1 MNLSL
6 KEGRWFDESIQSDHD
21 QSLIINETYA
31 TKMGWENP
39 LGEVIEID
47 SLDHTVIGVIKDFH
61 YDGFYDPINPV
72 MFRIC
77 SEDDIHYLTMKLA
90 AGSLTTKEE
99 SIKAT
104 WHEIAPDSP
113 FEGFFQDKVFEGFYN
128 DNKSNV
134 KLLGFIATVA
144 VILACLGL
152 FGLVS
157 FNITR
162 RMKEFSVR
170 KVFGANTNQIFK
182 LMNRDYV
189 WILSIAFLI
198 GAPSGFFLMNMLIS
212 HIYPE
217 PQQAGPLPFAIA
229 IGLML
234 LAVALTVGSQMQR
247 VIHENPSNTLRTE

>member
-1 MNLSL
+1 
-6 KEGRWFDESIQSDHD
+6 
-21 QSLIINETYA
+21 
-31 TKMGWENP
+31 MGWEKP
-39 LGEVIEID
+39 IGETIEID
-47 SLDHTVIGVIKDFH
+47 SVKRTVIGVLKDFH
-61 YDGFYDPINPV
+61 YEGFYDPILPT

-77 SEDDIHYLTMKLA
+77 AEDEIRYLTMKLA
-90 AGSLTTKEE
+90 AGSLQKKEAA
-99 SIKAT
+99 IKKA
-104 WHEIAPDSP
+104 WHEISPDAPY
-113 FEGFFQDKVFEGFYN
+113 EGFFQDKVFEGFYN
-128 DNKSNV
+128 DNKGNI
-134 KLLGFIATVA
+134 KLLGFIATVT

-170 KVFGANTNQIFK
+170 KVFGANTNQLFK

-198 GAPSGFFLMNMLIS
+198 GAPVGFFFMNYLIH
-212 HIYPE
+212 HIYPD

-234 LAVALTVGSQMQR
+234 LAVGITVGSQMRR
-247 VIHENPSNTLRTE
+247 VIHENPGSTLRME